1 MMGDMRDQL
10 SIDLANEIAALLEAK
25 ADIGQAQTALGIAN
39 AMLPALKL
47 PLVRDQEVSEK

>member
-1 MMGDMRDQL
+1 MMDYMRDQT

-25 ADIGQAQTALGIAN
+25 ADVGQAQTALAIAN

-47 PLVRDQEVSEK
+47 PLVRDQEASTK